1 MRDSL
6 RKLISWLAG
15 VIGLIF
21 IAWYF
26 RPAGFVDTL
35 AAVSTLGII
44 AWCAL
49 TIAARLLL
57 ARTTVEPMH
66 ALGYRLSMSDAFWI
80 GWLRTFANQ
89 IVPMSGVAAYVK
101 VLRDKTAISWS
112 ELAALA
118 TPQFVLAAAALG
130 VVGLAA
136 VACNFHALADTA
148 IWLLA
153 IFSVI
158 IVAAILLANGAA
170 PFIELLP
177 KAVSARAVNVSTALR
192 KFASRP
198 GLIARLIAYHALV
211 IVLRGGRLW
220 VLFAAAGVDLEWQQL
235 ALILAIAESSF
246 LLQLT
251 PGGLG
256 IREAAVLGGA
266 ALVGIAPEVAASAAL
281 IDRLFTIAVTVLFA
295 LPAAMILSS
304 AQQID
309 N

>member
-6 RKLISWLAG
+6 RKSLSWLAG
-15 VIGLIF
+15 IIGLVF

-26 RPAGFVDTL
+26 RPTAFVDTL
-35 AAVSTLGII
+35 AAVGVPGVIV
-44 AWCAL
+44 WCVL

-57 ARTTVEPMH
+57 ARTTVEPVN
-66 ALGYRLSMSDAFWI
+66 ALGYRLSLSDAFWI

-118 TPQFVLAAAALG
+118 TPQYVLAAAALG
-130 VVGLAA
+130 IVGIAA
-136 VACNFHALADTA
+136 VASSFRALGETA
-148 IWLLA
+148 LWLFA
-153 IFSVI
+153 IYSTVI
-158 IVAAILLANGAA
+158 FAAILVAKGAA
-170 PFIELLP
+170 PMIDKLP
-177 KAVSARAVNVSTALR
+177 NAMSERAANVSLALR

-198 GLIARLIAYHALV
+198 GLIARLIGYHGLV

-220 VLFAAAGVDLEWQQL
+220 VLFAAAGVNLEWQQL

-266 ALVGIAPEVAASAAL
+266 ALLGIAPEVATSVAL
-281 IDRLFTIAVTVLFA
+281 IDRLFMIAVTVLFA
-295 LPAAMILSS
+295 APAAMILSS
-304 AQQID
+304 SQQID